1 MSSGHTYKR
10 PESVLVV
17 IYSRTGKFLLM
28 RRSQPADF
36 WQSVTGSLRPDE
48 SPIDAARREVTEE
61 TGLSAR
67 NIEDQHQQNRFPI
80 LPAWRAR
87 YAPEVSENLEH
98 VFSFCVPRD
107 CQIVMNPEEHTAC
120 EWLNCDAA
128 IERVASYTNRDAIL
142 QIGTAKGWIV

>member
-1 MSSGHTYKR
+1 M
-10 PESVLVV
+10 V

-87 YAPEVSENLEH
+87 YAPDVTENLEH
-98 VFSFCVPRD
+98 VFALEVARD
-107 CQIVMNPEEHTAC
+107 GEIVMQPKEHTTS
-120 EWLNCDAA
+120 EWLDCEAA
-128 IERVASYTNRDAIL
+128 VERVSSWTNRDAIL
-142 QIGTAKGWIV
+142 EICRTRGWIT

>member
-1 MSSGHTYKR
+1 MTTGISYKR

-17 IYSRTGKFLLM
+17 IYSRTGNFLLLE
-28 RRSQPADF
+28 RRTPAGF
-36 WQSVTGSLRPDE
+36 WQSVTGSLRENE
-48 SPIDAARREVTEE
+48 SPLEAARREVIEE
-61 TGLSAR
+61 TGLSAT
-67 NIEDQHQQNRFPI
+67 NLEDHHQQNRFPI